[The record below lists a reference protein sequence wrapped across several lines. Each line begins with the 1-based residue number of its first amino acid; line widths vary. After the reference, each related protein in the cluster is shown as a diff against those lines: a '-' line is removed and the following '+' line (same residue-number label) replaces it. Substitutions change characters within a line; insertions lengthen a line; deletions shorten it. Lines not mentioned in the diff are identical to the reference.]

1 MPDYVVPVKGSKRAT
16 LDELWQQI
24 LILEEQHSTR
34 SMTRRVGKSL
44 QPLILFVE
52 RFTPAIDVAVQGT
65 INPAALA
72 WGAMRALLIVSSE
85 DHQSTIESY
94 QYFIFRSVER
104 SHGISTDFSTP

>member
-1 MPDYVVPVKGSKRAT
+1 MPEYVVPVKGSKRAT

-24 LILEEQHSTR
+24 LILEEQHSAR

-85 DHQSTIESY
+85 YHQSVIESVRILH
-94 QYFIFRSVER
+94 F
-104 SHGISTDFSTP
+104 